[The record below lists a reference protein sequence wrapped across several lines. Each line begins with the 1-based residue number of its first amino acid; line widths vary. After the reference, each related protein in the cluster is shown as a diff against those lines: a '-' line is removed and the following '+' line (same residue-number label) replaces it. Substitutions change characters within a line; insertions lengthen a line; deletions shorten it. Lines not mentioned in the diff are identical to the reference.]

1 MTIPRWKSQ
10 LDTGDASDERGETE
24 NPLVDFLLA
33 KPLVAPCP
41 GLHRIV
47 YGKGS
52 H

>member
-1 MTIPRWKSQ
+1 M
-10 LDTGDASDERGETE
+10 TGDALDERGKAE

-33 KPLVAPCP
+33 KPLLAPCP
-41 GLHRIV
+41 GLLRIV